1 VALSWSLFG
10 VLTVMCGG
18 LLAALYALVGR
29 RDGLAERFDGLA
41 GRMDGLAERMD
52 GLDRRMD
59 VLTTEVRLTHADVD
73 RRLRD
78 GGL

>member
-29 RDGLAERFDGLA
+29 GDGLAERFDGLA
-41 GRMDGLAERMD
+41 G
-52 GLDRRMD
+52 RMD